1 MSSRLIA
8 FLVASAVVAGSLGAG
23 SQSAAAPGTQ
33 APVRI
38 LGASSNEP
46 PLNPGG
52 AAGIRAAQ
60 GASDRG
66 VLIASG
72 LILAGI
78 VAALLLI
85 EDEDDD
91 AVSTGTN

>member
-1 MSSRLIA
+1 
-8 FLVASAVVAGSLGAG
+8 
-23 SQSAAAPGTQ
+23 
-33 APVRI
+33 VRI
-38 LGASSNEP
+38 LAASSNEP

-72 LILAGI
+72 FILAGI

-85 EDEDDD
+85 EDDDED

>member
-1 MSSRLIA
+1 VLPRSIA
-8 FLVASAVVAGSLGAG
+8 LFLATAILLGSAGAG
-23 SQSAAAPGTQ
+23 AEPKNQPALAP
-33 APVRI
+33 A
-38 LGASSNEP
+38 
-46 PLNPGG
+46 G

-72 LILAGI
+72 VILAGI

-85 EDEDDD
+85 DNDDD
-91 AVSTGTN
+91 DTVSTGSN